1 MLLLLDEILWA
12 IEVLKKLN
20 NHDNWLKMSNKTK
33 RVGGNALHG
42 SYILSKKARAIRM

>member
-20 NHDNWLKMSNKTK
+20 NHDNWLK
-33 RVGGNALHG
+33 
-42 SYILSKKARAIRM
+42 KAQ

>member
-20 NHDNWLKMSNKTK
+20 NHDNWLK
-33 RVGGNALHG
+33 NAQ
-42 SYILSKKARAIRM
+42 

>member
-20 NHDNWLKMSNKTK
+20 NYDNWLK
-33 RVGGNALHG
+33 NAQ
-42 SYILSKKARAIRM
+42 